1 MTLQKSSKPIIS
13 ILKLAQPHWPWLVLG
28 TLSLFIGSGIGLI
41 YPQIAR
47 LTIDDVLA
55 GKGVMGMDMTTLG
68 FALLAMFG
76 VQSFFVSLRYYLFTV
91 IGDRIVTDLRAS
103 LYQAILRQDMAFFDE
118 QRTGELTSR
127 LASDT
132 QVLQN
137 AVTANLSMV
146 LRYGTQ
152 AVGGLALL
160 FYTSWRLAL
169 VLVVVLPLVFGVA
182 IFYGRIVRRL
192 SRAVQDAIAE
202 STSVAEESLAG
213 IRTVRSFARE
223 AHEVERYRDAVEHSF
238 SLAKKR
244 SKYGAFFGGGMSYLS
259 YGALAFVLWLGSAM
273 VMDKTL
279 SAGDLTAFLI
289 YMFMVAFAV
298 GVLSGLYTDFMKAI
312 GASER
317 VFGLLEREPNIRV
330 STEPQINTA
339 PKQGEIVFDDVS
351 FAYPTRLERPAL
363 DDVSLVISPGETVA
377 LVGHSGAGK
386 STVAHILSRFYD
398 PQRGQ
403 ILIDGHP
410 LESFEPD
417 TLREHIGMVAQE
429 PLLFSGTIASN
440 VQYGRLDASEEEVIR
455 ALKAARAW
463 EFVSQFPDGINTLIG
478 ERGVRLSGG
487 QKQRVAIARAILKDP
502 VILVLDEATSAL
514 DVESE
519 ALVQQALET
528 LMQDRT
534 TVIIAHRLS
543 TVQNANKIV
552 VLEQGR
558 VVEIGD
564 HHTLLEKDGH
574 YAQLIAG
581 QRV

>member
-317 VFGLLEREPNIRV
+317 VFGLLERQPNIRV
-330 STEPQINTA
+330 SAEPQINTA

>member
-1 MTLQKSSKPIIS
+1 MTLQKSSKPIVS
-13 ILKLAQPHWPWLVLG
+13 ILKLAQPHWPLLVLG
-28 TLSLFIGSGIGLI
+28 TFSLFIGSGIGLI

-55 GKGVMGMDMTTLG
+55 GQGVMGMDMTTLG

-103 LYQAILRQDMAFFDE
+103 LYQAILRQEMAFFDE

-182 IFYGRIVRRL
+182 IFYGRIVRKL

-223 AHEVERYRDAVEHSF
+223 AHEVDRYRDAVEHSF

-244 SKYGAFFGGGMSYLS
+244 SKYGAFFGGGMSFLS

-317 VFGLLEREPNIRV
+317 VFGLLERQPNIRAAEAPV
-330 STEPQINTA
+330 NAA

-403 ILIDGHP
+403 ILIDGHS

-440 VQYGRLDASEEEVIR
+440 VQYGRLDASEGEVIQ

-463 EFVSQFPDGINTLIG
+463 EFVSQFPDGINTRIG

-564 HHTLLEKDGH
+564 HHTLLEKEGH